1 MAFSGRSRENTRG
14 AGVAAAVMAVVLMAL
29 SACAAEPEA
38 GPSATPTTTSP
49 SPTPEPYAGPL
60 TFAGDDLDAFAL
72 TPDEVAGLLP
82 GAAPAG
88 AVTDELLQYS
98 DGGGPDFDPAVCV
111 LLLSEMSMRSV
122 AARTVP
128 WEDPEDSGNSGR
140 QQILQFASEE
150 QASTRMDQLTS
161 TIEQCAQFDAQGP
174 GTFETAVAPELEGVR
189 AFAGTLTLDSSGN
202 RWRVHHGFASV
213 GNVLVE
219 LWQPALD
226 GSEFDAERAA
236 LLLRDRAVE
245 AKAALI
251 ADLTENP
258 PATETPTPADPAAPW
273 SEWQMS
279 GTGVGP
285 LMFGAARESALA
297 AVPGATVQEVEWT
310 ESFARLWS
318 GDGDEALV
326 LHFTDD
332 GATLIAVTAGIAN
345 MEGDVEPDG
354 AALPAAGAVRI
365 GASLSDAAAAFPGGT
380 FIRVVSSGEYFYQWA
395 SRDGGVIRFR
405 ADRDYADP
413 AAVITGVTA
422 EDATFAPPLGVG

>member
-1 MAFSGRSRENTRG
+1 MASSRRSRENTRG
-14 AGVAAAVMAVVLMAL
+14 SGVAAAVMVVVLMAL
-29 SACAAEPEA
+29 PACAAEPKAEA
-38 GPSATPTTTSP
+38 KPSATPTTTT
-49 SPTPEPYAGPL
+49 SPTPDPYTGPL
-60 TFAGDDLDAFAL
+60 TFAGDDLVAFAL
-72 TPDEVAGLLP
+72 SPDEVAGLLP

-98 DGGGPDFDPAVCV
+98 DGGGPDFDPSVCV

-128 WEDPEDSGNSGR
+128 WKDPEDSSNSGR

-161 TIEQCAQFDAQGP
+161 TIDHCAQFDAQGP

-189 AFAGTLTLDSSGN
+189 AFAGTLTLDSSGS

-251 ADLTENP
+251 TDLTDNP
-258 PATETPTPADPAAPW
+258 PATETPTPTDPAAPW
-273 SEWQMS
+273 SEWQLS
-279 GTGVGP
+279 GAGVGP
-285 LMFGAARESALA
+285 LIFGADRESALA
-297 AVPGATVQEVEWT
+297 AVPGATVEEVEWT
-310 ESFARLWS
+310 DSFARLWS
-318 GDGDEALV
+318 GDGDESLV

-332 GATLIAVTAGIAN
+332 GATLIGVTAGIAN

-365 GASLSDAAAAFPGGT
+365 GASLSDAAAAFPGA
-380 FIRVVSSGEYFYQWA
+380 RSSA
-395 SRDGGVIRFR
+395 SSR
-405 ADRDYADP
+405 P
-413 AAVITGVTA
+413 ASTSTSGRRGTA
-422 EDATFAPPLGVG
+422 E